1 MYTIIIR
8 ITGNIAN
15 MMIDIMIACHLPY
28 IDRILA
34 PK

>member
-15 MMIDIMIACHLPY
+15 IMIDMIIACHLPY
-28 IDRILA
+28 MDRILA